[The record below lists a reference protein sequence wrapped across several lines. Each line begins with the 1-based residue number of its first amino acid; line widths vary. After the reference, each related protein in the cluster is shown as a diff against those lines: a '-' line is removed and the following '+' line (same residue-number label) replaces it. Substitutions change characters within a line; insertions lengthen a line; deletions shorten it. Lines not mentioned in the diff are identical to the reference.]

1 MKAAVTN
8 SWHVKSSS
16 QTHQQLTNTKCFTGQ
31 MPHPTNNVNMLNKE
45 KEMVL
50 EKHPK
55 LCILSP
61 GLEIHWCDQG
71 EATGWNAA
79 RSSLCH
85 RCSSHCVDT
94 SRADCTALRPLPSSP
109 GTQCEVEAV
118 PHTPRCQWNSQ
129 LKHTKWKSAQRDAS
143 TALAVVRPKIFTSL
157 QNPFPGARD
166 GQHLIS

>member
-1 MKAAVTN
+1 MFYRPDAPSN
-8 SWHVKSSS
+8 
-16 QTHQQLTNTKCFTGQ
+16 QQCQHAEQRKRNGTW
-31 MPHPTNNVNMLNKE
+31 
-45 KEMVL
+45 
-50 EKHPK
+50 KHPK

-79 RSSLCH
+79 RSSLCR

-109 GTQCEVEAV
+109 ATQCEAEAV
-118 PHTPRCQWNSQ
+118 PHTPCCQWNSQ

-143 TALAVVRPKIFTSL
+143 TALAVVRQSQKFSPHCRTPSRGRGTANI
-157 QNPFPGARD
+157 
-166 GQHLIS
+166 